1 VEKIFLQKKGP
12 VAWVWLNTPGS
23 HNAIDQKVLD
33 ELRQAFEDLNADEE
47 TRCIVLA
54 ARGKAFSV
62 GFDIAW
68 MVEIDVETVANQL
81 AGLGAIYDLIETCKQ
96 PLITAVDGAAMGGG
110 LLLTLVADFRLASE
124 RALFGVPE
132 VKIGIFPSLKLIPRL
147 ERLVGLSTAKRLV
160 LTGQPVSGNEA
171 YRAGLVDRILP
182 REALYDQAQAL
193 GEGLSSLPATAVQL
207 SKAAFNQSRD
217 PQYPEWE
224 IKQFVECWAS
234 PERERAMRD
243 FLGARRS

>member
-1 VEKIFLQKKGP
+1 MEKIFLQKKGP
-12 VAWVWLNTPGS
+12 VAWVWLNTPEN

-33 ELRQAFEDLNADEE
+33 ELRQAFEELNADDE
-47 TRCIVLA
+47 TRCIILA

-81 AGLGAIYDLIETCKQ
+81 AGLGVIYDLIETCRQ
-96 PLITAVDGAAMGGG
+96 PLISAVDGAAMGGG

-132 VKIGIFPSLKLIPRL
+132 VKIGIFPPLKLLPRL
-147 ERLVGLSTAKRLV
+147 ERLVGLSSAKKLV
-160 LTGQPVSGNEA
+160 LAGQPINGNEA
-171 YRAGLVDRILP
+171 YRTGLVDRVLP
-182 REALYDQAQAL
+182 RDALYDQSQAL
-193 GEGLSSLPATAVQL
+193 GEQLSSLPATAVQL

-217 PQYPEWE
+217 PDYPEWE
-224 IKQFVECWAS
+224 MKQFVKCWAS

-243 FLGARRS
+243 FLRARRS

>member
-1 VEKIFLQKKGP
+1 MDKIFLQKKGP
-12 VAWVWLNTPGS
+12 LAWVWLNNPEK

-33 ELRQAFEDLNADEE
+33 ELRQAFEELNADEE

-81 AGLGAIYDLIETCKQ
+81 AGLGEIYDLIETCRQ
-96 PLITAVDGAAMGGG
+96 PLIAAVDGAAMGGG
-110 LLLTLVADFRLASE
+110 LLLALVADFRLASE

-132 VKIGIFPSLKLIPRL
+132 VKIGIFPPLKLIPRL
-147 ERLVGLSTAKRLV
+147 ERLVGLSAAKRLV
-160 LTGQPVSGNEA
+160 LAGQPVNGNEA
-171 YRAGLVDRILP
+171 YHTGLVDRILP
-182 REALYDQAQAL
+182 RGALYDQAQAL
-193 GEGLSSLPATAVQL
+193 GEQLSSLPASAVQL
-207 SKAAFNQSRD
+207 SKAAFNQSGNSD
-217 PQYPEWE
+217 YPEWE
-224 IKQFVECWAS
+224 MKQFVKCWAL

-243 FLGARRS
+243 FLGTRRS